1 MEYRGDFMHFWGNK
15 MKIAFLSLLLMAS
28 VASADDRSYRTT
40 TQRPIKSGS
49 TTHVYTNVHGSDG
62 KITRYS
68 TRIQDNGKSNIRTS
82 TKVYGPT
89 PTKSKKK

>member
-1 MEYRGDFMHFWGNK
+1 

-40 TQRPIKSGS
+40 TQRPIKSGN
-49 TTHVYTNVHGSDG
+49 TTHVYTNVHGPDG

-82 TKVYGPT
+82 THAVEVQEEVT
-89 PTKSKKK
+89 WSSTNSNSKTR